1 MCPICELEN
10 IHKVQ
15 TKEHIWS
22 GECIGTRDLSDW
34 KYEIKNQCTK
44 QNINTNVQEEII
56 QTIQKEREEFDTQ
69 KYNLSNHGKATAL
82 TGLWSNRVILD
93 IRNKLIYESWELNNA
108 MKFTMKLMEV
118 IQNVFEKVAKRFND
132 YMDIFIMESTELE
145 HKEYE
150 NTRTRKRN
158 NITKS

>member
-1 MCPICELEN
+1 ME
-10 IHKVQ
+10 
-15 TKEHIWS
+15 
-22 GECIGTRDLSDW
+22 W

-44 QNINTNVQEEII
+44 QNISADVQEEII
-56 QTIQKEREEFDTQ
+56 QTIQKEREEIDTQ
-69 KYNLSNHGKATAL
+69 KHNLPNHGKAAAL

-93 IRNKLIYESWELNNA
+93 IRNKLIYESWELSNA
-108 MKFTMKLMEV
+108 MRFTMKLMEV
-118 IQNVFEKVAKRFND
+118 IQNIFEKVAKRFND

-150 NTRTRKRN
+150 KYCIRKRN